1 MDKNMQRE
9 IIRDLSNE
17 DLIDELNTPT
27 SNYKD
32 DLINE
37 ALCRLLKETKETKQ
51 KVEVD
56 LAYGKDR
63 TFINGK
69 EVKKEKAEE

>member
-1 MDKNMQRE
+1 MK
-9 IIRDLSNE
+9 
-17 DLIDELNTPT
+17 
-27 SNYKD
+27 
-32 DLINE
+32 
-37 ALCRLLKETKETKQ
+37 KETKQ

-56 LAYGKDR
+56 LAYGEDRTFIGEDR